1 MMRNFFLAFLIFV
14 GFTSH
19 AQSPFEGT
27 ITLKMSSS
35 EKPDMGFTKL
45 YFSPIGSRME
55 TEMKLSLNMKPFKT
69 VRICKNETP
78 NVYYILNE
86 LNETY
91 FISDLSNY
99 QAQQKPDETI
109 QVKVIGKEKILEYNC
124 THVIITGKF
133 GETEL
138 WTTTELMN
146 YDSYKK
152 INESDIRSRNLSYAK
167 ALIEANAEGFPVK
180 TVKKSAG
187 GSAIV
192 IELVD
197 VSRKKPV
204 KSLFEVP
211 ANYVKTQSPT
221 TGLEG
226 VMQEIKQM
234 GDESLKQMNTSSPD
248 EKLEEK

>member
-1 MMRNFFLAFLIFV
+1 MRNFFFVFLFFV
-14 GFTSH
+14 VISSQ
-19 AQSPFEGT
+19 AQSTFEGY
-27 ITLKMSSS
+27 ITLKMSSA
-35 EKPDMGFTKL
+35 EKPDMGFTKM
-45 YFSPIGSRME
+45 YFSTIGSRIE
-55 TEMKLSLNMKPFKT
+55 TEMKLAPNMKPFKT

-86 LNETY
+86 LNASY
-91 FISDLSNY
+91 FISDLSSY
-99 QAQQKPDETI
+99 QAPQKTDETI
-109 QVKVIGKEKILEYNC
+109 QVKVIGKEKMNNYNC
-124 THVIITGKF
+124 THVIVTSKY

-152 INESDIRSRNLSYAK
+152 INESDIRARNLSYAK

-180 TVKKSAG
+180 TVKKSTG
-187 GSAIV
+187 GSTII

-197 VSRKKPV
+197 VNRKNLDKT
-204 KSLFEVP
+204 LFEVP
-211 ANYVKTQSPT
+211 ANYTKTQSPT

-234 GDESLKQMNTSSPD
+234 GDESLKQINTTSPE